1 MYNIYIVEDDDNI
14 RNLLSTYLQ
23 REGYAVTAFS
33 TAKNAIAAINPGVH
47 LWILDIMLEEMD
59 SGYQIL
65 KEIRKRYNTPIIFLS
80 AKDQEMDRIH
90 GLEIGGDD
98 YIPKPFSTKEVIL
111 KINNLLNRIYKKN
124 TTVNYGSYTIDL
136 QARKVTQGNEV
147 IPLTIKEYDLL
158 NILLKN
164 INNSIPRS
172 FILTKIWEP
181 NYFGSDRVV
190 DDLVRRLRAKMPDLK
205 IETLYGYGYRL
216 DHPMN

>member
-1 MYNIYIVEDDDNI
+1 MYNIYIVEDDENI

-23 REGYAVTAFS
+23 REGYAVTTFS
-33 TAKNAIAAINPGVH
+33 NSKNAIAAINPGVH

-65 KEIRKRYNTPIIFLS
+65 KEILKKYNTPIIFLS

-124 TTVNYGSYTIDL
+124 TTVHYKDYTIDL
-136 QARKVTQGNEV
+136 QARKVTKNGEV

-190 DDLVRRLRAKMPDLK
+190 DDLVRRLRAKMPDLT

-216 DHPMN
+216 D

>member
-111 KINNLLNRIYKKN
+111 KINNLLNRIYKK